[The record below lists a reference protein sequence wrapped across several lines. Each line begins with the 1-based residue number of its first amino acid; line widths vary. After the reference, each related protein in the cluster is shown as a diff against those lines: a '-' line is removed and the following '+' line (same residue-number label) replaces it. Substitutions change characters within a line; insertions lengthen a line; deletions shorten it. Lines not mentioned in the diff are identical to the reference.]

1 MALSV
6 RRRLPY
12 VLGPLVLGLSFHVAR
27 HQLIAN
33 ESSAPGLL
41 NPAQVSARLRGREE
55 SYVIDRGNG
64 VLRHDFAQLPS
75 NNPTEDDHSEKIIG
89 VPLVT
94 PDDHE
99 YSTDW
104 HFWGL
109 YDGHAGFS
117 TSAKLRENLIPRVVK
132 EVNQVYAS
140 VAPGSQR
147 RIAPDQPELID
158 QALVRAFV
166 GLDNEIVHESVEKLL
181 AQPTRKQA
189 IEKLP
194 PALSGSCALLAFYDT
209 ASRDLRIALAGD
221 SRAVLGMRTSSGHWQ
236 AKALTADQ
244 TGSNEDE
251 ARRIR
256 AEHPQSE
263 KDTCVRRG
271 RVLGVYE
278 PSRSFGDAAVKWSRE
293 TQSRVADLFFSS
305 RVPSYLSTPPYMTAE
320 PVVTRTRLEPDQRPY
335 FLVMASDGVFELL
348 SNDQVV
354 GLVVDWLQ
362 HHKPPVLDS
371 IISKDSQGSSV
382 HGANRMGKLGS
393 LLFGKCRNSRQ
404 IGDPVEDITEHKEA
418 LKQPIYASKQLLNS
432 HRSLQVTVQDTN
444 VATHIIRNALGGADQ
459 EQVSL
464 LLSIPPPMSRN
475 YRDDL
480 TVTVVF
486 FGDHNEDLGEVSG
499 AIRTNPDA
507 TQPRPKL

>member
-1 MALSV
+1 M
-6 RRRLPY
+6 
-12 VLGPLVLGLSFHVAR
+12 LGLSFHTAR
-27 HQLIAN
+27 NQLIAN

-55 SYVIDRGNG
+55 SFIIDRGNG
-64 VLRHDFAQLPS
+64 VLRYDFAQLPS
-75 NNPTEDDHSEKIIG
+75 NNPIEDDHSEKIIG

-94 PDDHE
+94 ADDHE

-109 YDGHAGFS
+109 FDGHAGFS
-117 TSAKLRENLIPRVVK
+117 TSAKLRESLIPRVIR
-132 EVNQVYAS
+132 EMNQTYSS

-147 RIAPDQPELID
+147 RLAPDRPELAD

-166 GLDNEIVHESVEKLL
+166 KLDNEIVHESVEKLL
-181 AQPTRKQA
+181 AQPTREEA
-189 IEKLP
+189 VEKLP

-221 SRAVLGMRTSSGHWQ
+221 SRAVLGTRTSSGRWQ
-236 AKALTADQ
+236 AKALTSDQ

-271 RVLGVYE
+271 RVLGIYE

-293 TQSRVADLFFSS
+293 TQRRVADLFFSS
-305 RVPSYLSTPPYMTAE
+305 RVPSYLRTPPYMTAE
-320 PVVTRTRLEPDQRPY
+320 PVVTRTKLDPDQHPC

-348 SNDQVV
+348 SNAQVV

-362 HHKPPVLDS
+362 HHQPPVLES
-371 IISKDSQGSSV
+371 IISKNSQGSTVRS
-382 HGANRMGKLGS
+382 ADRMGKLGS
-393 LLFGKCRNSRQ
+393 LIFGKRQNTRQ
-404 IGDPVEDITEHKEA
+404 IGDPVEDISEHKET
-418 LKQPIYASKQLLNS
+418 LKQPIHASKQLLNS
-432 HRSLQVTVQDTN
+432 PPSLQVTLQDTN

-464 LLSIPPPMSRN
+464 LLSIPSPMSRN

-499 AIRTNPDA
+499 VIRTNLDA
-507 TQPRPKL
+507 THPRPKL